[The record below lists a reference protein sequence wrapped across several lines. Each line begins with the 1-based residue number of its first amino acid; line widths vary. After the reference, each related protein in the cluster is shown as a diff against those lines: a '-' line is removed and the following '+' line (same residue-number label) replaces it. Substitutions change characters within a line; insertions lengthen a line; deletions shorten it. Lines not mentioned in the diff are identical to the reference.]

1 MTEDMMVGLYHRL
14 NGHEFEQATVLW
26 NPELQNTPQRTLK
39 TEKYSLLHQQV
50 QGKSAPNK
58 DPNDFGGLGFILTLC
73 DWLHVLSFTTSNC
86 REN

>member
-1 MTEDMMVGLYHRL
+1 MNKRAQTIVVESGLK
-14 NGHEFEQATVLW
+14 
-26 NPELQNTPQRTLK
+26 NTPQRTLK
-39 TEKYSLLHQQV
+39 TMENSLLHQQV